1 MAKQVITLHARQGYD
16 RWAPLYD
23 TNRNPLTALD
33 DIAFRECFA
42 FPVNHKRVIDLG
54 CGTGRV
60 TAKLARLGAK
70 VTAVDFS
77 DGMMSLARRK
87 PGMEKVTFIT
97 RDLTKRLPF
106 PDRSFALA
114 VSCLTVEHIRD
125 KKKFFAEVFRVLNR
139 GGICYLT
146 ELHPAMPLLG
156 TTARFTDPASGREL
170 RPRSHVRGIAD
181 LVMSAL
187 GAGFEIQSMKEYDG
201 RRSLLRRYP
210 KIKRYLGWPM
220 LLVMALRKSS

>member
-23 TNRNPLTALD
+23 SNRNPLTALD

-42 FPVNHKRVIDLG
+42 FSVRNKPVVDLG

-60 TAKLARLGAK
+60 TQKLAALGAR

-77 DGMMSLARRK
+77 EGMMALARQK
-87 PGMEKVTFIT
+87 PGMERVAFVTH
-97 RDLTKRLPF
+97 DLTKRLPF
-106 PDRSFALA
+106 PNGAFALA
-114 VSCLTVEHIRD
+114 ASCLTVEHLRD
-125 KKKFFAEVFRVLNR
+125 KKKFFAEAARVLKPR
-139 GGICYLT
+139 GILYLT
-146 ELHPAMPLLG
+146 EMHPAMWLLG
-156 TTARFTDPASGREL
+156 NQANFTDPATGHEV
-170 RPRSHVRGIAD
+170 RPRSHVCGVSG

-187 GAGFEIQSMKEYDG
+187 GAGFTIQSLHEYEG

-210 KIKRYLGWPM
+210 KIGRYIDWPM
-220 LLVMALRKSS
+220 LLVMVLRKD